1 MARDSRIIASS
12 GNERVSFTLAS
23 LLGILSLT
31 TCDVLDKP
39 SRLNI
44 KSSDPSAETSYIEK
58 GSKYESSSEYLNE
71 GK

>member
-31 TCDVLDKP
+31 TCDIFD
-39 SRLNI
+39 
-44 KSSDPSAETSYIEK
+44 KSSQPDIRNDLNAETSYIEK
-58 GSKYESSSEYLNE
+58 DSKYKSSEYVNE
-71 GK
+71 GR